1 MNTILVPLDG
11 SPLADRVLPYV
22 QLLACVRGARVH
34 LVRAISAAEH
44 DRLLMRSSLVE
55 ARADSIVP
63 PVCAACAMADIC
75 QGTECAVAQQAVCL
89 RASGVEAYADTRV
102 GTAAAVIAGTAEQWP
117 DTLIAMATHGRTGL
131 RRWALGSTA
140 DTLLH
145 TTSIPLLLVR
155 GDRCAPSPNSAIRRI
170 LVPLDGSELAR
181 QALPIAIE
189 LAIYAR
195 AELILLQVT
204 AQSVEDY
211 LHAFPVAADVRQL
224 LHQQVDSAL
233 RELDHTI
240 GQQPVQVSTVVTIG
254 PTAQTIAEEA
264 EHRRADLIVMAT
276 HGYTGIERWQL
287 GSIADRVLHTTTT
300 PLLLVRAQR
309 NAHQADTD

>member
-11 SPLADRVLPYV
+11 SPLADRILPYV
-22 QLLACVRGARVH
+22 QLLAPVLRARVH
-34 LVRAISAAEH
+34 LIRAISATEQ
-44 DRLLMRSSLVE
+44 DRLLIRSALVE
-55 ARADSIVP
+55 ARAGSIVP

-75 QGTECAVAQQAVCL
+75 QGTECAIAQQAACL

-102 GTAAAVIAGTAEQWP
+102 GTAAAVITTTAGQSP

-145 TTSIPLLLVR
+145 TTSIPLFLVR
-155 GDRCAPSPNSAIRRI
+155 GDRCAPSPNSAIKRI

-189 LAIYAR
+189 LAICAR
-195 AELILLQVT
+195 AELVLLYV
-204 AQSVEDY
+204 AARSIEDY
-211 LHAFPVAADVRQL
+211 LHTFPVATDLQQL
-224 LHQQVDSAL
+224 LQEQVDRAVC
-233 RELDHTI
+233 ELDDKP
-240 GQQPVQVSTVVTIG
+240 GQSVQVSTVVAVG
-254 PTAQTIAEEA
+254 PTAQTIADEA
-264 EHRRADLIVMAT
+264 EHRHADLIVMAT

-287 GSIADRVLHTTTT
+287 GSIADQVLHTTTT

-309 NAHQADTD
+309 HGYHADTD

>member
-22 QLLACVRGARVH
+22 RLLAPVFQARVH
-34 LVRAISAAEH
+34 LIRAISATEH
-44 DRLLMRSSLVE
+44 DRLLMRSALVE
-55 ARADSIVP
+55 AGAGSIVP

-75 QGTECAVAQQAVCL
+75 QGTECAIAQQAACL

-102 GTAAAVIAGTAEQWP
+102 GTAAAVIATTAEQSP
-117 DTLIAMATHGRTGL
+117 NTLIAMATHGRTGL

-145 TTSIPLLLVR
+145 TTSIPLFLVR
-155 GDRCAPSPNSAIRRI
+155 GDRCAPAPNSAIKRI

-189 LAIYAR
+189 LAVCAQ
-195 AELILLQVT
+195 AELLLLQV
-204 AQSVEDY
+204 AARSIEDY
-211 LHAFPVAADVRQL
+211 LHGFPVATDLRLLLQEQL
-224 LHQQVDSAL
+224 DSAICV
-233 RELDHTI
+233 LDDTI
-240 GQQPVQVSTVVTIG
+240 RQRSVQVSTVVAVG

-264 EHRRADLIVMAT
+264 EHRHADLIVMAT

-287 GSIADRVLHTTTT
+287 GSIADQVLRATTT
-300 PLLLVRAQR
+300 PLLLVRSQR
-309 NAHQADTD
+309 HAYHADTD

>member
-11 SPLADRVLPYV
+11 SPLADRILPYV
-22 QLLACVRGARVH
+22 QLLAPVFRARVH
-34 LVRAISAAEH
+34 LLRAISATEH
-44 DRLLMRSSLVE
+44 DRLLMRSALVG
-55 ARADSIVP
+55 AGAGSIVP

-75 QGTECAVAQQAVCL
+75 QGTECAIAQQAACL

-102 GTAAAVIAGTAEQWP
+102 GTAAAVIAGTAGQSP

-145 TTSIPLLLVR
+145 TTSIPLFLVR
-155 GDRCAPSPNSAIRRI
+155 GDQAAPAPNSAIRRI

-189 LAIYAR
+189 LAICAR

-211 LHAFPVAADVRQL
+211 LLTFPVAADLRQL
-224 LHQQVDSAL
+224 LHEQLDLAVC
-233 RELDHTI
+233 ELDDTI
-240 GQQPVQVSTVVTIG
+240 RQQPVQVSAIVAVG

-264 EHRRADLIVMAT
+264 EHRHADLIVMAT

-287 GSIADRVLHTTTT
+287 GSIADQVLHATTT
-300 PLLLVRAQR
+300 PLLLVRTQTCVAC
-309 NAHQADTD
+309 

>member
-22 QLLACVRGARVH
+22 QLLAPVLRARVH
-34 LVRAISAAEH
+34 LIRAISATEH
-44 DRLLMRSSLVE
+44 DRLRIRSALVD
-55 ARADSIVP
+55 AHAGAIVP

-75 QGTECAVAQQAVCL
+75 QGTECAIAQQAACL

-102 GTAAAVIAGTAEQWP
+102 GTAAAVIAGTAGQSP
-117 DTLIAMATHGRTGL
+117 DTLIAMATHGHTGL

-140 DTLLH
+140 DTLIH
-145 TTSIPLLLVR
+145 TTSIPLFLVR

-189 LAIYAR
+189 LAICAR
-195 AELILLQVT
+195 AELLLLQV
-204 AQSVEDY
+204 AARSIEEY
-211 LHAFPVAADVRQL
+211 LHAVPVATDLRQL
-224 LHQQVDSAL
+224 LQEEVDRAVCVLDDTIQQQS
-233 RELDHTI
+233 
-240 GQQPVQVSTVVTIG
+240 VQVSTVVAVG

-264 EHRRADLIVMAT
+264 EHRHADLIVMAT

-287 GSIADRVLHTTTT
+287 GSIADQVLHTTTT

-309 NAHQADTD
+309 HAYHADTD